1 MIGVISGDIIKSQ
14 TIPQQQYDAML
25 YQLEQSLRSITTQ
38 RTHWNIYR
46 GDAFQLQLN
55 NPEQLFKTAILVYL
69 HLKASGYELRQSMA
83 LGKIDNPRSDI
94 KTATGSAF
102 TLSGQGLDKIAN
114 QRFIINIAEQ
124 QLDESLSL
132 NLAFVDV
139 LLTKITLKQANA
151 LYVYLTKADN
161 SHAAVAKELKTSRE
175 NVTKL
180 LNLAHYQLI
189 ERFIKYTQQCIQKII
204 AGSK

>member
-25 YQLEQSLRSITTQ
+25 YQLAQSLRGICDQHTL
-38 RTHWNIYR
+38 WNIYR
-46 GDAFQLQLN
+46 GDAFQLQIN
-55 NPEQLFKTAILVYL
+55 QPEQLVKSAILVYL
-69 HLKASGYELRQSMA
+69 QLKAAGYEVRQSMA

-114 QRFIINIAEQ
+114 QRFVLSIAEQ
-124 QLDESLSL
+124 PTQECLAL

-139 LLTKITLKQANA
+139 LLTKITQKQANA
-151 LYVYLTKADN
+151 LYVYLTNDEN
-161 SHAAVAKELKTSRE
+161 NHASIAKELKTSRE

-189 ERFIKYTQQCIQKII
+189 ERFIKHTQHTIPILLK
-204 AGSK
+204 A